1 MKLSRRVWL
10 VICVLVWSSQV
21 AGVGAQPVALAP
33 AMFSEEWANALER
46 RIERMLPVLL
56 KSLAAVRRE
65 RDPAL
70 VRCFDRAVAGLNS
83 LQKQVSYHA
92 DLRYEARS
100 EGERLRHTRALALI
114 SARADE
120 LAQSVET
127 CFTDGLAV
135 KHGETVVEVVV
146 ERR

>member
-1 MKLSRRVWL
+1 L
-10 VICVLVWSSQV
+10 VICGLVWSLQV
-21 AGVGAQPVALAP
+21 AVGSARPLALTSD
-33 AMFSEEWANALER
+33 MFSEEWADALER
-46 RIERMLPVLL
+46 RIDRMLPVLL

-100 EGERLRHTRALALI
+100 ESERLRHTRALALI

-127 CFTDGLAV
+127 CFTDGVPV